1 VITQGADPT
10 VVAYNGSVT
19 EYPVILLP
27 KEKLID
33 TNGAGMHSFLIL
45 GNVVGMSNGS
55 IVGQSIVICKS
66 MDGV

>member
-1 VITQGADPT
+1 M
-10 VVAYNGSVT
+10 T

-33 TNGAGMHSFLIL
+33 TNGAGMHPFLVL
-45 GNVVGMSNGS
+45 GYVNGMSYGS
-55 IVGQSIVICKS
+55 IVGQSVVIWKS

>member
-1 VITQGADPT
+1 MAHG
-10 VVAYNGSVT
+10 GSVT

-33 TNGAGMHSFLIL
+33 TNGAGMHPFLVL
-45 GNVVGMSNGS
+45 GYVNGMSYGS
-55 IVGQSIVICKS
+55 IVGQSVVIWKS